1 MGVKLRHVGFVILLL
16 LLGAC
21 GNKSEVLHS
30 FEFVA
35 ADSASVLTQSR
46 FHFQVD
52 FDSNSMGVFVDAI
65 NGIKNTRTAY
75 WLYFV
80 NGSPAKIAADAFVPQ
95 PGDTISWR
103 LISGY

>member
-1 MGVKLRHVGFVILLL
+1 MGIMLRVVGSVILLL
-16 LLGAC
+16 LLSAC
-21 GNKSEVLHS
+21 NNKSEVLHS

-35 ADSASVLTQSR
+35 VDSASVLSQTR
-46 FHFQVD
+46 VRFQVD
-52 FDSNSMGVFVDAI
+52 FDSSSMGVFVKAI
-65 NGIKNTRTAY
+65 DGIRNTRTAY

-80 NGSPAKIAADAFVPQ
+80 NSSPAKLAADAFVPQ